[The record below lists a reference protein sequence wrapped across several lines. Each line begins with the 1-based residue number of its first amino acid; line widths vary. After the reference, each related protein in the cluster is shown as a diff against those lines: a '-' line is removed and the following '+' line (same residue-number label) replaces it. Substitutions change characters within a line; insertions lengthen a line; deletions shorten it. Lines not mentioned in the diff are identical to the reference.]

1 MSARVS
7 ADSLSVCEGVCR
19 HYDVRSRRQSADTMV
34 GISQT
39 LKTVNAYM
47 QPIDLHISNLP
58 MKIGHKLV
66 DRISKK
72 CFEVDL
78 LIFIIS

>member
-1 MSARVS
+1 MSADSLSVCKGVCRQFGVSARVS

-39 LKTVNAYM
+39 LKTVNAYRC
-47 QPIDLHISNLP
+47 QIVGGNGIPEYLKYFFS
-58 MKIGHKLV
+58 V
-66 DRISKK
+66 
-72 CFEVDL
+72 
-78 LIFIIS
+78 

>member
-1 MSARVS
+1 MSAAGLECLRGCLQTVWS
-7 ADSLSVCEGVCR
+7 VCEGVCEGVCR

-47 QPIDLHISNLP
+47 HVHI
-58 MKIGHKLV
+58 V
-66 DRISKK
+66 D
-72 CFEVDL
+72 
-78 LIFIIS
+78 FIRVKRVKRVK